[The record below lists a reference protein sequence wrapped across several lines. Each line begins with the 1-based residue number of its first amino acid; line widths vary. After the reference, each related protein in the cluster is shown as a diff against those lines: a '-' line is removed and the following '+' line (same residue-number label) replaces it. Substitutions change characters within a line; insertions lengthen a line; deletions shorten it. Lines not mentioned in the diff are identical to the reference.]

1 MTKSYFYYLGSIIF
15 ILLGLSVIEQLTL
28 TNLAIAVGPFVAG
41 VLLWKKAFEVGSDP
55 SSKETL

>member
-1 MTKSYFYYLGSIIF
+1 MTKSYFYYLGSISF

-41 VLLWKKAFEVGSDP
+41 VLLWKKAMPD
-55 SSKETL
+55 ETDK